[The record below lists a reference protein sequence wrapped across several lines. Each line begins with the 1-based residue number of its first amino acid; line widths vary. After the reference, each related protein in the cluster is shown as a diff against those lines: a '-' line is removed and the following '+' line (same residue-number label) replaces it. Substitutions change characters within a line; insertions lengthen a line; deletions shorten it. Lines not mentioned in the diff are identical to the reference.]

1 MPEGHQWEAMM
12 RPNHTFKHLID
23 EGFRPFRKDAV
34 VWAKQMDEPFEVPT
48 PAGPMHGEAGDYWCI
63 GLRNQQWLSQA
74 AVFEQIYKP
83 VWHPAGSEAYLM
95 NAAALPYLQAGY
107 SSSIATATSHS
118 ADARDLS
125 APLFGAASTRSPPT
139 AAL

>member
-1 MPEGHQWEAMM
+1 MM

-107 SSSIATATSHS
+107 SSSIATATSHPRRPYKVLRQTPFAGS
-118 ADARDLS
+118 GEALGSPCRRAH
-125 APLFGAASTRSPPT
+125 ST
-139 AAL
+139 AQ